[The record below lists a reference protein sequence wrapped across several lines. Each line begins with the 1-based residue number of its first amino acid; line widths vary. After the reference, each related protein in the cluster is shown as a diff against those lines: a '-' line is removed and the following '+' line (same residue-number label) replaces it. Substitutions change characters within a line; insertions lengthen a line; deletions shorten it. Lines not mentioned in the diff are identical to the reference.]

1 MESTLAAREDAVTIL
16 KLYELR
22 QEPVLRKARAWM
34 TGEFWPGSA
43 EEVLIVVNDAG
54 SETNSWFRQVT
65 SYWEMATALVNHGVL
80 APELFVEANAEPF
93 FIAAKFWPY
102 LSEIRKQLPNFMVQI
117 EKLTERSGT
126 ARQKMEISQ
135 TRVKKRMATRQ
146 IPPLPDIQRPD

>member
-34 TGEFWPGSA
+34 TGEFWPGSV
-43 EEVLIVVNDAG
+43 EEVLVVINDSG
-54 SETNSWFRQVT
+54 SETNRWLRQVT

-102 LSEIRKQLPNFMVQI
+102 LAEIRKQLPNFMVQI
-117 EKLTERSGT
+117 EKLVDRSGT
-126 ARQKMEISQ
+126 ARQKMEAMQAS
-135 TRVKKRMATRQ
+135 TKRRMAARQ
-146 IPPLPDIQRPD
+146 VPPLPDVQRPD